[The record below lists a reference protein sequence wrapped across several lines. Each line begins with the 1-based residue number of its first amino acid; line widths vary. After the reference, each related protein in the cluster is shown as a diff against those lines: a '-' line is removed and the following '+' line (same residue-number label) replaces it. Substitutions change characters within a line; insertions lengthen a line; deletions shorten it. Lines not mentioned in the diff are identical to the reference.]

1 MAYSPDKHLAGRKTK
16 QVTLHAEGEDIVVTV
31 LVNSKGEPALPWSLK
46 NQLVTSHLH
55 WDEKGKTYF
64 DADGYMR
71 DVLKKLVVDAPW
83 GPTTDVFLSQVGDE
97 LGSALEQLVPK
108 AFAPKTSSISI
119 EEVKK
124 E

>member
-1 MAYSPDKHLAGRKTK
+1 MSYSPDKHLAGRRTK
-16 QVTLHAEGEDIVVTV
+16 QIVLRVDGDDIPLTV
-31 LVNSKGEPALPWSLK
+31 LVNAKGEPSLPWSVK

-55 WDEKGKTYF
+55 WDDKGKTYF

-71 DVLKKLVVDAPW
+71 DVLKKLIVEAPW

-97 LGSALEQLVPK
+97 LGSALEQIVPK
-108 AFAPKTSSISI
+108 AFAKSSTTTSI